1 MSYLNTKNPT
11 VSRYFESNN
20 DKSRSR
26 SNSPQHTVGSR
37 TSSTFIPDNR
47 SISSTKSVKSY
58 PRKGTT
64 LASANL
70 TTEERKHLEEV
81 LARFDQ
87 FRQIEDSRVKQL
99 RQEMIDK
106 QKVRIKKSEAIS
118 EGHCNNCNAL
128 FVPLLQPAIRCVNC
142 HGDFVVYVQKNYPI
156 PKL

>member
-1 MSYLNTKNPT
+1 MLVLLIPIIHGNLCELRILMSYLNTKNPT

-87 FRQIEDSRVKQL
+87 FRQIEDSRVNRWCL
-99 RQEMIDK
+99 P
-106 QKVRIKKSEAIS
+106 
-118 EGHCNNCNAL
+118 NT
-128 FVPLLQPAIRCVNC
+128 
-142 HGDFVVYVQKNYPI
+142 
-156 PKL
+156 